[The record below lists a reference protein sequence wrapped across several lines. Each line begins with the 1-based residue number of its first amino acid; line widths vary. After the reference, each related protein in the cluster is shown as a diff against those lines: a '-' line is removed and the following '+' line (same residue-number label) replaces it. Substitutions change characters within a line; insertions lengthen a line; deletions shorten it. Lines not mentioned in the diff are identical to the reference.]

1 MHHFRLLI
9 YFLSY
14 TWSLKCGQLQ
24 DWKTWV
30 GVYVKCYCFSIFVV
44 VDSVYYK
51 YQYRITYTLCC
62 GLNRLQ
68 VYVTEIKEK
77 QIFERIRWQTWALF
91 ESVFYKFAAPCG
103 WLSARSCGHFGSQQ
117 VSYRRNRRESAI
129 CKKSF
134 QKCGVSSLFF
144 YKYFFV
150 SSFWLI
156 QRNIIQI
163 TTQCVCYTI
172 LVNNFC
178 VY

>member
-77 QIFERIRWQTWALF
+77 QIFERIKVATPHCWERFLQIADPACSFGNSL
-91 ESVFYKFAAPCG
+91 AA
-103 WLSARSCGHFGSQQ
+103 SQNARSDGQTSNHRHCEF
-117 VSYRRNRRESAI
+117 VKNAF
-129 CKKSF
+129 KKCSCCHLGF
-134 QKCGVSSLFF
+134 L
-144 YKYFFV
+144 
-150 SSFWLI
+150 
-156 QRNIIQI
+156 
-163 TTQCVCYTI
+163 
-172 LVNNFC
+172 
-178 VY
+178 

>member
-1 MHHFRLLI
+1 MLRFQSFI

-14 TWSLKCGQLQ
+14 TRSLKCGQLQ

-51 YQYRITYTLCC
+51 YQYSKTYTLCC

-91 ESVFYKFAAPCG
+91 ECVFYKFAVPVVGCLTVAAG
-103 WLSARSCGHFGSQQ
+103 ILARSEE
-117 VSYRRNRRESAI
+117 VSKGTGTNQRFVKNALKNAELPPDSLKY
-129 CKKSF
+129 
-134 QKCGVSSLFF
+134 LFF
-144 YKYFFV
+144 FYFRYIHVHFK
-150 SSFWLI
+150 SILFLPI
-156 QRNIIQI
+156 NL
-163 TTQCVCYTI
+163 CYD
-172 LVNNFC
+172 
-178 VY
+178 